1 MTDVRAARWRVGAPA
16 TLSLVTLGLLYASPL
31 LLASA
36 LVPLG
41 FVAYGALSA
50 VPADATVRV
59 EREMNSPA
67 PAPGDRV
74 TVTVTVTNAG
84 EGALPDC
91 RVVDG
96 VPPELAVVEG
106 SPRGSFALRPGE
118 SASYTYTVVAR
129 RGEFV
134 FDPAG
139 VRLRS
144 LAASGVR
151 TETVSVEGAERV
163 VCRYPLTDAATGTA
177 TLRRTGTHPTDS
189 GGPGT
194 EFHSTREYRPGDPQ
208 SRIHWR
214 RLAKTGE
221 LTTVSFR
228 EERAVRTVLLVDARP
243 PGRVAPRPGVPTGAD
258 LCGYAGERLFESLT
272 GAGVVTSVA
281 ALGID
286 GEGVGAPVRAGGFP
300 WVDGTADGTTTLA
313 RAVFAAVQEVAGTR
327 TRVDGPPATGPA
339 GDRHAATAAT
349 GQETPGTG
357 AETASPGPEVTDATA
372 DSEEGGDDPATDGT
386 RAHPDGGSERARLL
400 LSHLP
405 PGAEVVLLTPLLDE
419 WPVELVRTLR
429 GQDHPVTVVSPDV
442 SGTGSLGGDAVGAE
456 RRLRL
461 ASVAAT
467 GATVGDWTPG
477 EPLEFALAESAAH
490 LLGGSR

>member
-1 MTDVRAARWRVGAPA
+1 MTDIRAARWRVGAPA

-50 VPADATVRV
+50 VPPDATVRIA
-59 EREMNSPA
+59 REVDAPA

-74 TVTVTVTNAG
+74 AVTVTVTNAG

-118 SASYTYTVVAR
+118 SATFRYTVVAR

-134 FDPAG
+134 FESAG

-151 TETVSVEGAERV
+151 TETVSVDGADRV
-163 VCRYPLTDAATGTA
+163 VCRYPLTDAATGTT
-177 TLRRTGTHPTDS
+177 TLQRTGTHPTDS
-189 GGPGT
+189 SGPGT

-281 ALGID
+281 ALGVD
-286 GEGVGAPVRAGGFP
+286 GEGVSAPVRPGGVP
-300 WVDGTADGTTTLA
+300 WVDGTADGTATLA
-313 RAVFAAVQEVAGTR
+313 RAVFAAVQEVSGTR
-327 TRVDGPPATGPA
+327 SGGAPATGTA
-339 GDRHAATAAT
+339 GDTDP
-349 GQETPGTG
+349 ETG
-357 AETASPGPEVTDATA
+357 AAGPETAGA
-372 DSEEGGDDPATDGT
+372 DGT
-386 RAHPDGGSERARLL
+386 QPHPDGGSERARLL

-429 GQDHPVTVVSPDV
+429 GQDHRVTVVTPDV
-442 SGTGSLGGDAVGAE
+442 TGTGSLGGDVVGAE

-461 ASVAAT
+461 SSVAAT

-477 EPLEFALAESAAH
+477 EPLEFALAGSVTH
-490 LLGGSR
+490 LLEGST